1 MWRLDETEERNL
13 SVENSCPLVVEILS
27 CERAYGGAIQ
37 NRIATD
43 VESGELLSSFFKP
56 DSCVL
61 SARHPSV
68 VID

>member
-1 MWRLDETEERNL
+1 MWRLDEIEERNPGI
-13 SVENSCPLVVEILS
+13 ENSCHLVVEILS
-27 CERAYGGAIQ
+27 CERVYGDTIQ